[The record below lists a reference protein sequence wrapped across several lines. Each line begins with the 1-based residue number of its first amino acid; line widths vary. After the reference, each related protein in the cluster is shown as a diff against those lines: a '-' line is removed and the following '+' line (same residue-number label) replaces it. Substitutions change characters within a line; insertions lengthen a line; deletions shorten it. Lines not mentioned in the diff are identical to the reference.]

1 MTILWGAL
9 WCMVALSFLY
19 MFVVVKGPS
28 IWDRLLGI
36 NLIAIK
42 VALIIILVAS
52 IYEQAFLLDA
62 AIIYTLSGFIG
73 TIFIALFF
81 SKREKKQTKD
91 ERKVG
96 RGLWRVF

>member
-1 MTILWGAL
+1 
-9 WCMVALSFLY
+9 MVALSFLY
-19 MFVVVKGPS
+19 MVVVVKGPS

-42 VALIIILVAS
+42 VAIIIILFAS
-52 IYEQAFLLDA
+52 IYERAFLLDA

-81 SKREKKQTKD
+81 SKKEKKQNKD

-96 RGLWRVF
+96 PGLWRVF